1 MPDQQPTRTM
11 KLDSGALTSFL
22 PSRTLCAYNVA
33 TNFTWTR
40 NTLRSPGKIG
50 YSPSTTSS
58 KILTAMHARFFFI
71 GNNTLLTTKCVQLLR
86 NHRASI
92 SLVLVLYTVSLT
104 REIYPFPR
112 HSWKVGIGPENFLED
127 SNRWANRYS
136 TAQSQ
141 MGAVAVGVANDVIF
155 QYIMIAIASK
165 CRSKVGYN
173 FLEIQR
179 TELLWSPSGTQT

>member
-1 MPDQQPTRTM
+1 MRV
-11 KLDSGALTSFL
+11 F
-22 PSRTLCAYNVA
+22 Y
-33 TNFTWTR
+33 
-40 NTLRSPGKIG
+40 
-50 YSPSTTSS
+50 
-58 KILTAMHARFFFI
+58 FI

-92 SLVLVLYTVSLT
+92 SLVLVLCTVSLT

-141 MGAVAVGVANDVIF
+141 MGAVAVGVANDVIS
-155 QYIMIAIASK
+155 QYI
-165 CRSKVGYN
+165 
-173 FLEIQR
+173 
-179 TELLWSPSGTQT
+179 LL